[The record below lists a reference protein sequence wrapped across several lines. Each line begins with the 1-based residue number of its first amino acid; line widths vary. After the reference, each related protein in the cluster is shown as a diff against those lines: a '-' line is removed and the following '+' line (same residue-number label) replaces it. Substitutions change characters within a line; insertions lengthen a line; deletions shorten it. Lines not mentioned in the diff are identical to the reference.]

1 MAKFRILNKI
11 KIVRCEYI
19 QFLQTSYH
27 LNQPKVNTTRRH
39 QVSGNFFYDIINL
52 NSDPVSIRL
61 FSGLAIR
68 LPICLRI

>member
-1 MAKFRILNKI
+1 MAKSRKQI
-11 KIVRCEYI
+11 KLVQCVYI
-19 QFLQTSYH
+19 QILQTSYH
-27 LNQPKVNTTRRH
+27 LNQPKVNSTRGH

-68 LPICLRI
+68 LLICLRI